1 LAKVLFRFIYFVSNV
16 SPQKMH
22 ADYQPFNFLNIF
34 TEKKES
40 NETDKTTEMF
50 ETLETNGML
59 KHLEPFVN

>member
-1 LAKVLFRFIYFVSNV
+1 
-16 SPQKMH
+16 MH